1 MFLKGILSAVDS
13 AAGQIDSVGS
23 GREILLY
30 NRPDTLRGI
39 FAHKETKGG
48 SGRLSRLHGLA
59 KSRGTVVM
67 GNHLLLVSTTMS
79 IVIFIQLRSMNV
91 TVEEMGQRLTLQYY
105 SPWLCS
111 EMALTSQGLLGPLAA
126 KTVSIPFQN
135 GPCPTLEGMSRRF
148 LLLLPLPGPTQ
159 QLLGRFWR

>member
-1 MFLKGILSAVDS
+1 M
-13 AAGQIDSVGS
+13 GS

-39 FAHKETKGG
+39 FAHKETEGG

-59 KSRGTVVM
+59 KRRGTVVM
-67 GNHLLLVSTTMS
+67 GNHLLLLSTTMS
-79 IVIFIQLRSMNV
+79 IVIFIQLRSINV

-111 EMALTSQGLLGPLAA
+111 ESCTNLSRFVGAFGRKDCFHSLSEWTLSHPRGNVHTFPPPFCLSQDPH
-126 KTVSIPFQN
+126 SSSW
-135 GPCPTLEGMSRRF
+135 EGS
-148 LLLLPLPGPTQ
+148 G
-159 QLLGRFWR
+159 GD